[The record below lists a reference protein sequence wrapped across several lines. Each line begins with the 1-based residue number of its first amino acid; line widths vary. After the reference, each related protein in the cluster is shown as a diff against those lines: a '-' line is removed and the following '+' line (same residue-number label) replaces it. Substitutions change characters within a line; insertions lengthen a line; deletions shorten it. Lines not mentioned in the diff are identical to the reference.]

1 MAVIKKY
8 KKKNGQTAYQFDLYL
23 GVDPKTG
30 KKRRTTRRGFATP
43 KEARLAL
50 ARLEAGV
57 DEAPAKGNTQ
67 QKKYTTFNDVFK
79 LWYET
84 YKLTVKDTTLEK
96 TDIHFKNH
104 ILPAIGHLVI
114 DQITYED
121 CQNAVN
127 QWSTETSICRIYKSY
142 ANKIFE
148 FAMKKEIISKNPMA
162 LTDIPKQK
170 SKKKSDDQTYY
181 SKEEMADFLNW
192 TKQHRPEKE
201 YVLVRLLAYT
211 GIRKG
216 ELAALVWDD
225 VDFDKKTLRINKA
238 VVLLKELTLTTPKTE
253 SSYRTISLDSDTLE
267 ILRQWKTSQ
276 KKEFFRR
283 GIRAKSDSDQLIVT
297 NKFNSFIYQNYPK
310 TVMSHYPGN
319 NLTPHK
325 LRHTHASLLLNAGVS
340 ITDVQRR
347 LGHSSAATT
356 MSIYAHATK
365 DDAHVADAMSRI
377 FAG

>member
-8 KKKNGQTAYQFDLYL
+8 KKKNGQTAYQFDHYL

-57 DEAPAKGNTQ
+57 DEAPAKNSQ
-67 QKKYTTFNDVFK
+67 QKKYTTFNDIFK

-84 YKLTVKDTTLEK
+84 YKLTVKETTLEK
-96 TDIHFKNH
+96 TNIHFKNH

-114 DQITYED
+114 DQISYED
-121 CQNAVN
+121 CQKAVN

-162 LTDIPKQK
+162 LTDIPKRKAKNK
-170 SKKKSDDQTYY
+170 STDQSYY
-181 SKEEMADFLNW
+181 SKEELATFLGW
-192 TKQHRPEKE
+192 MKKHRPESE
-201 YVLVRLLAYT
+201 YVLVHLLAYT

-225 VDFDKKTLRINKA
+225 VDFEKGTLKVNKA
-238 VVLLKELTLTTPKTE
+238 VVLIEKLTLTSPKTE
-253 SSYRTISLDSDTLE
+253 SSIRTISLDCDTLE
-267 ILRQWKTSQ
+267 ILRKWKISQ
-276 KKEFFRR
+276 KKNLFKR
-283 GIRAKSDSDQLIVT
+283 GIIAQPDQQQLIVA
-297 NKFNSFIYQNYPK
+297 NKINTFIYQAYPQ
-310 TVMSHYPGN
+310 TVMRHYPGTQ
-319 NLTPHK
+319 LTPHK
-325 LRHTHASLLLNAGVS
+325 LRHTHATLLLNGGVS

-365 DDAHVADAMSRI
+365 DDSHVADAVSRI
-377 FAG
+377 FMG